1 MPVALS
7 RIGDPC
13 ETPSDM
19 NTYATRTSGPLSIS
33 LSLMDAMVALVE
45 RLIWS
50 PGTVLMRRFSPR
62 ATTWQHARKRV
73 RVLSV

>member
-1 MPVALS
+1 MPVAVS

-19 NTYATRTSGPLSIS
+19 NAYATRTSGLLSIS

-45 RLIWS
+45 R
-50 PGTVLMRRFSPR
+50 PT
-62 ATTWQHARKRV
+62 
-73 RVLSV
+73 